1 MLISLNMLES
11 LFLKPRRLET
21 RASVEGGAAG
31 RLESP
36 ERRKGAESFLNE
48 NTLSLIIAPT
58 RALKRGE
65 RDLFSPLFFF
75 FSKNIATER
84 SLPIA
89 ALNQLSLFPLF

>member
-1 MLISLNMLES
+1 MLES

-48 NTLSLIIAPT
+48 NTLLHYSADVRLEKGGT
-58 RALKRGE
+58 R
-65 RDLFSPLFFF
+65 PLFPSFF
-75 FSKNIATER
+75 IFSSKSCRR
-84 SLPIA
+84 SFFPAVAFRRL
-89 ALNQLSLFPLF
+89 PLFYLF

>member
-1 MLISLNMLES
+1 MLES

-36 ERRKGAESFLNE
+36 KKRKGAGSFLNE
-48 NTLSLIIAPT
+48 NTLPLIIAPT

-65 RDLFSPLFFF
+65 RDLFSPLFFIF
-75 FSKNIATER
+75 FKNVATKPPFR
-84 SLPIA
+84 NA
-89 ALNQLSLFPLF
+89 AFNRLSPFPPF